1 MSFAGPL
8 EDRIAIQELNAS
20 YGDAVCRKDADDFAG
35 CFAEDA
41 TWHLPWCEPVH
52 GRDAIVTLWKEQIA
66 NYPFLNYAGFLGA
79 LEVNGDHATGRVWT
93 REVVAA
99 QETTGPSSQ
108 VTGRYD
114 HEYVKRGGR
123 WYFHQKK
130 FNPLH
135 GMDSIVTD

>member
-1 MSFAGPL
+1 MGFSGPL
-8 EDRIAIQELNAS
+8 EDRIAIQELNAA
-20 YGDAVCRKDADDFAG
+20 YGDAVCRKDRDGFAA

-41 TWHLPWCEPVH
+41 IWHLPWREPVH
-52 GRDAIVTLWKEQIA
+52 GREAIVALWLDQIA

-79 LEVNGDHATGRVWT
+79 LEVNGDKASGRVWT
-93 REVVAA
+93 RELVAG
-99 QETTGPSSQ
+99 ESGPATQ

-114 HEYVKRGGR
+114 HQYVKRDGR
-123 WYFHQKK
+123 WYFHHKA